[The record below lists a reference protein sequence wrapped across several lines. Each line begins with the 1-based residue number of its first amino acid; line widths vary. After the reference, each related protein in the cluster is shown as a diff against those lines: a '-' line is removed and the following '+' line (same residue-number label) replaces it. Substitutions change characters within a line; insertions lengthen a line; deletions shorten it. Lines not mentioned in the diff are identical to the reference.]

1 MADTV
6 SSTRNRKPSRKR
18 AANDVAIAD
27 RSLKKKKLSKSSR
40 HAAASAAEVV
50 TIEESDD
57 EDDEHDETD
66 EHDEDDENG
75 EGEDSEDDEYPP
87 LPNPDENWNDHS
99 WNRDV
104 VRSCSPGSISLIHF
118 R

>member
-27 RSLKKKKLSKSSR
+27 RDLKKKKKPSKRSR

-50 TIEESDD
+50 TIEESED
-57 EDDEHDETD
+57 ENN

-104 VRSCSPGSISLIHF
+104 VRSYSPNPSV
-118 R
+118 